1 MQEGNE
7 QDDETRDWVRQVFST
22 AERTPQDVVPT
33 PGLTRE
39 ALERQS
45 AAAGKPCSG
54 TIPGKVICDPDGIPI
69 GVEEARTVTGIFG
82 GTVITE
88 AEAER
93 LGIAPGELP
102 GITIIPTTK
111 KDDTK

>member
-1 MQEGNE
+1 MHEHDE
-7 QDDETRDWVRQVFST
+7 QDDEMRDWVRQVFGT
-22 AERTPQDVVPT
+22 AERTPPDIVPT

-54 TIPGKVICDPDGIPI
+54 TIPGKVICDPNGIPI
-69 GVEEARTVTGIFG
+69 GVEESRTVTGIFG

-93 LGIAPGELP
+93 LGIEPGELP
-102 GITIIPTTK
+102 GITIIPNMKGDT
-111 KDDTK
+111 DD